1 VKNNVSALQNDQIML
16 VLDTLD
22 FLLTNQFIGVR
33 LTQNLALFMLLG
45 DYIQGKRL
53 SKTQKLTNQ

>member
-33 LTQNLALFMLLG
+33 LTQNLALFMHLG
-45 DYIQGKRL
+45 DYIQGRRL
-53 SKTQKLTNQ
+53 KTQKLTNQ